1 MSLKI
6 KERRG
11 ISKKIPKMSL
21 VSFLVSMYKNNDRG
35 ANKSLIIHKTSQNN
49 RNNII

>member
-1 MSLKI
+1 MHVVVK
-6 KERRG
+6 RG
-11 ISKKIPKMSL
+11 G
-21 VSFLVSMYKNNDRG
+21 KNNDRG

>member
-1 MSLKI
+1 MKQIYLNLSLI
-6 KERRG
+6 G
-11 ISKKIPKMSL
+11 VNSTL
-21 VSFLVSMYKNNDRG
+21 NLLSFDVNSGKNNDRG

>member
-1 MSLKI
+1 M
-6 KERRG
+6 
-11 ISKKIPKMSL
+11 
-21 VSFLVSMYKNNDRG
+21 KNNDRG

>member
-1 MSLKI
+1 MSLTTMALLFVKTDYFVEI
-6 KERRG
+6 
-11 ISKKIPKMSL
+11 
-21 VSFLVSMYKNNDRG
+21 NRG

>member
-1 MSLKI
+1 MYLGLYPSI
-6 KERRG
+6 F
-11 ISKKIPKMSL
+11 ISAILSVKTDYFVEIHE
-21 VSFLVSMYKNNDRG
+21 KNNDIG